1 MMNII
6 ISNFCVVATILLS
19 ILTELHLIDEKKLL
33 HNQVCLK
40 INES

>member
-1 MMNII
+1 MMKSW
-6 ISNFCVVATILLS
+6 ISNVCIIATILLF

-33 HNQVCLK
+33 HNQVSLK